1 MKVTQGI
8 IFRAAGPF
16 AAGALIVA
24 AAAGL
29 LPLAS
34 WTPEVA
40 GGMLTASIFVV
51 MPLVAIVL
59 ASFAGYR
66 AWHKRGGTVADG
78 AIAGFVV
85 GVGVLIGA
93 VIGLTALGW
102 IAGNYPEFQELVRNS
117 EPNPDAQLPYDW
129 IAPLGA
135 VTGALIGFLA
145 GLTYLV
151 PATIAGLVTAT
162 VGSMTHRTAAPQP
175 VH

>member
-1 MKVTQGI
+1 MNVTPGT

-16 AAGALIVA
+16 AAGAMLLTA
-24 AAAGL
+24 AVGL
-29 LPLAS
+29 VPLLG

-40 GGMLTASIFVV
+40 GTLLTVGLFVA
-51 MPLVAIVL
+51 MPLVAIV
-59 ASFAGYR
+59 AAGFAGYR
-66 AWHKRGGTVADG
+66 ACHRPGGTAGDG
-78 AIAGFVV
+78 TIAGFVV

-117 EPNPDAQLPYDW
+117 EPNPDARLPYDR

-135 VTGALIGFLA
+135 ATGALIGCLT
-145 GLTYLV
+145 GLTSLIA
-151 PATIAGLVTAT
+151 ATIAGLVTAALGGT
-162 VGSMTHRTAAPQP
+162 AQRPAAPQP

>member
-1 MKVTQGI
+1 
-8 IFRAAGPF
+8 
-16 AAGALIVA
+16 
-24 AAAGL
+24 
-29 LPLAS
+29 
-34 WTPEVA
+34 
-40 GGMLTASIFVV
+40 MLTVGLFVV
-51 MPLVAIVL
+51 MPLVAIVA
-59 ASFAGYR
+59 ASFAGYA
-66 AWHKRGGTVADG
+66 AWHKPGGSIGDG

-117 EPNPDAQLPYDW
+117 EPNPDARIPYDW
-129 IAPLGA
+129 MAPLGA
-135 VTGALIGFLA
+135 ATGALIGVLS

-151 PATIAGLVTAT
+151 PATLAGLVTAA